1 MCWLTFGVVEQVVL
15 GEDVDDTMRASLGQ
29 FLPWATAAVPL
40 LREGAEA
47 RVLLCLSLEV
57 RDGLE
62 ALPLACTEVQSP
74 EMLCWFWDPL
84 YVGEGAPVALRQ
96 AAFAQ
101 QWALTDGLTTGVMGD
116 GLPSLLQLW
125 LLMGAEA
132 WGCLGPAAWSRGPVS
147 LLSEAVQVAHPWES
161 SVVCALASTQ
171 EPLDSQGQLVSS
183 ISALSDRWAH
193 RLGPAAVVLRLKM
206 GQTGKIHV
214 LRTAIVDPCAGQFPR
229 FTLYVG
235 RQGCGCGFHGL
246 NAVHLGLVGCSC
258 GVLRPGSPHPRVPSR
273 FQAQGEKLVVCGG
286 SQSTGGSDCRT
297 QTVWLQPRWNSQ
309 SQLIPKGERVEDYYS
324 NTPFF

>member
-1 MCWLTFGVVEQVVL
+1 MCWLTLGVVVQVVL
-15 GEDVDDTMRASLGQ
+15 REDVDDAMRTSLGQ
-29 FLPWATAAVPL
+29 FLPWASAAVPC
-40 LREGAEA
+40 LREGEGAEGW
-47 RVLLCLSLEV
+47 VLLCRSLEV

-161 SVVCALASTQ
+161 SIVCALASTQ
-171 EPLDSQGQLVSS
+171 QPLYPHGQLVSS
-183 ISALSDRWAH
+183 ISSLSDRWAH
-193 RLGPAAVVLRLKM
+193 RLGPVAVIRR
-206 GQTGKIHV
+206 GQTSHV
-214 LRTAIVDPCAGQFPR
+214 HVPCTAIVDPCASQFPR
-229 FTLYVG
+229 FTLYASGQG
-235 RQGCGCGFHGL
+235 RSGGFQGL
-246 NAVHLGLVGCSC
+246 NAVHLGLVASSIES
-258 GVLRPGSPHPRVPSR
+258 GVLGPDWGVGSPPTRAP
-273 FQAQGEKLVVCGG
+273 C
-286 SQSTGGSDCRT
+286 
-297 QTVWLQPRWNSQ
+297 
-309 SQLIPKGERVEDYYS
+309 
-324 NTPFF
+324 FFRA